1 MIGAERRVRVFARAA
16 PTDMRKSFDTLSA
29 LVSIE
34 LGRDPLEGDMFLFVG
49 ARLRS
54 AKVLFWDGTGLC
66 VFPSGSRKGGS
77 RRPGSGAPRARSP
90 CPGAN
95 WISSSRAASWCSSER
110 CHRARLF
117 PRESQLAPSS
127 YDNFLAW
134 WTSIA
139 SPILSSCVQSPRFKM
154 RRSGASA
161 SSCCW

>member
-66 VFPSGSRKGGS
+66 VFHKRLSQGRFAAPWKRSAEGAITMSR
-77 RRPGSGAPRARSP
+77 
-90 CPGAN
+90 
-95 WISSSRAASWCSSER
+95 SELE
-110 CHRARLF
+110 LF
-117 PRESQLAPSS
+117 IEGSQLVFIGA
-127 YDNFLAW
+127 L
-134 WTSIA
+134 
-139 SPILSSCVQSPRFKM
+139 SPGEIVPKRVATRALVVR
-154 RRSGASA
+154 
-161 SSCCW
+161 

>member
-66 VFPSGSRKGGS
+66 VFHKRLSQGRFAAPWKRSAEGAITMSR
-77 RRPGSGAPRARSP
+77 
-90 CPGAN
+90 
-95 WISSSRAASWCSSER
+95 SELD
-110 CHRARLF
+110 LF
-117 PRESQLAPSS
+117 IEGSQLVFIGA
-127 YDNFLAW
+127 L
-134 WTSIA
+134 
-139 SPILSSCVQSPRFKM
+139 SPGEIVPKRVATRALVVR
-154 RRSGASA
+154 
-161 SSCCW
+161 

>member
-66 VFPSGSRKGGS
+66 VFHKRLSQGRFAAPWRRSAEGAITMSR
-77 RRPGSGAPRARSP
+77 
-90 CPGAN
+90 
-95 WISSSRAASWCSSER
+95 SELD
-110 CHRARLF
+110 LF
-117 PRESQLAPSS
+117 IEGSQLVFIGA
-127 YDNFLAW
+127 L
-134 WTSIA
+134 
-139 SPILSSCVQSPRFKM
+139 SPGEIVPKRVATRALVVR
-154 RRSGASA
+154 
-161 SSCCW
+161 